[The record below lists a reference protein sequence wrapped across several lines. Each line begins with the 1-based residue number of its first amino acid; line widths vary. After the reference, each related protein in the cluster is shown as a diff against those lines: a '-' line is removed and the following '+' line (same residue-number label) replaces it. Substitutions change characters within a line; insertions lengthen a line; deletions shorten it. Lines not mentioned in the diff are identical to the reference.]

1 MVLISEAKTR
11 RQTSAAEA
19 LIREYAASPGIDLG
33 FESFEQQM
41 AEFPGAYSRP
51 DGRLL
56 LAIENGDAIGVVALR
71 RLSEGICEMKRMY
84 VKPEFRGKGIGR
96 MLAERLIEEARQI
109 GYSRMRLDSRSR
121 LKQAVSLYQ
130 SLGFKKIGPYRF
142 NPHKD
147 AVYMELKLGK
157 PQPAN
162 DV

>member
-1 MVLISEAKTR
+1 VASVEEAETR

-33 FESFEQQM
+33 FESFDREM

-56 LAIENGDAIGVVALR
+56 LAIEGADAVGVVALR
-71 RLSEGICEMKRMY
+71 RLSDNMCEMKRMY
-84 VKPEFRGKGIGR
+84 VKPGFRSRGIGR

-121 LKQAVSLYQ
+121 LRQAVSLYR
-130 SLGFKKIGPYRF
+130 SLGFKEIAPYTA
-142 NPHKD
+142 NPHED
-147 AVYMELKLGK
+147 AVHMELELGRR
-157 PQPAN
+157 
-162 DV
+162 